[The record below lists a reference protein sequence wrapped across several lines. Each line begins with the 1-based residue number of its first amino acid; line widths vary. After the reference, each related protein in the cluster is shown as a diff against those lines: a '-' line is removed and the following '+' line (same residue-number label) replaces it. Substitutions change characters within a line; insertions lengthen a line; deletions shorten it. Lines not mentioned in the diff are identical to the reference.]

1 MRKICSL
8 ILICLICLTLSFPTA
23 ALASSPPNGQQIFA
37 KNCAA
42 CHANGGNIIRRGKNL
57 KKPALQRHK
66 KDSIE
71 AISTLVKEGKYAM
84 PAYGDRLSEAEIEAV
99 AAYVLEQAENNWQST
114 VN

>member
-1 MRKICSL
+1 MKKFCSVL
-8 ILICLICLTLSFPTA
+8 LICLTCFTLSFTTP
-23 ALASSPPNGQQIFA
+23 ALAIASPNGQQIFA

-57 KKPALQRHK
+57 QKRALQRHK

-84 PAYGDRLSEAEIEAV
+84 PAYGDRLSEAEITAV
-99 AAYVLEQAENNWQST
+99 AAYVLEQAENDWR
-114 VN
+114 

>member
-1 MRKICSL
+1 MKKICSV
-8 ILICLICLTLSFPTA
+8 ILICLTCFTLSFPTP
-23 ALASSPPNGQQIFA
+23 ALAMDSANGAQIFA

-57 KKPALQRHK
+57 KKRSLQRHK

-84 PAYGDRLSEAEIEAV
+84 PAYGDRLSEAEITAV
-99 AAYVLEQAENNWQST
+99 AAYVLEQAENDWR
-114 VN
+114 